1 MQYPQ
6 LDTPQGRHTKPSQRA
21 GMLAAALYAEVCMA
35 ALAGPGPH
43 PGRRAALGS
52 AAASLSLTLGR
63 PPLAAHA
70 AAPIEK
76 GAPAFGTSESRTGL
90 LDGIKSAFSE
100 KTGAARRS
108 AHTSHGTRH
117 TARVMYTPC
126 APLAPRGR
134 AARLCPHRD
143 ASQAKSWPSSTPE
156 ARPTSVA

>member
-1 MQYPQ
+1 
-6 LDTPQGRHTKPSQRA
+6 
-21 GMLAAALYAEVCMA
+21 MA

-100 KTGAARRS
+100 KTGAARPS
-108 AHTSHGTRH
+108 AHTSHARVTRH
-117 TARVMYTPC
+117 APC
-126 APLAPRGR
+126 ACPAGTESR
-134 AARLCPHRD
+134 AARLCPHEELD
-143 ASQAKSWPSSTPE
+143 THHNA
-156 ARPTSVA
+156 